1 MYIYICY
8 GCEQAVNDLCLCLQT
23 IIGKHSYGNDWDR
36 LLPPDEVDNE
46 EQGRWTKFLLFIT

>member
-46 EQGRWTKFLLFIT
+46 EQGR